1 MKLVLN
7 ANKKLIDPVVT
18 IDYNTIN
25 RELEDVIHFI
35 EEGCQTTLELKCET
49 TGKTLFVLPEVIY
62 YIESVDKRTYA
73 YLADKV
79 YRMAHSLQD
88 MERQLKRYGF
98 CRISKSHVVNLKHI
112 ESIEPSLHMRVIA
125 KMNSGEKLVINR
137 SYKKSFETFMKE
149 RLAL

>member
-7 ANKKLIDPVVT
+7 ANKKLIDPIVT

-25 RELEDVIHFI
+25 RQLEEVIHFI
-35 EEGCQTTLELKCET
+35 EKGCHMTLKLKCEL
-49 TGKTLFVLPEVIY
+49 TGKEIFVLPESIY
-62 YIESVDKRTYA
+62 YFESVDKRTYA
-73 YLADKV
+73 YLAEQV
-79 YRMAHSLQD
+79 YRIERTLQD
-88 MERQLKRYGF
+88 MEEQLGIHGF

-149 RLAL
+149 RVTL